1 MFLGQ
6 LAASTAAYCACQAC
20 QCAGRQ
26 VLTHSARVAWSF
38 LFFLAMVAAWVLRDF
53 AKPLLEKIPWI
64 VRDAAHFEFDDKWFG
79 QQAVYRVS
87 MGSCL
92 FFGVMSL
99 VMLGVKYRGD
109 KRDKYLHHGN
119 PLLKLVL
126 WLLFT
131 TLPFFFPN
139 PVVDAYAHVAR
150 VGSGIFLVIQMVIL
164 LDFVQ
169 MWNETWVGYAEEEPS
184 WYWALLAVTGA
195 AYAGALTLTGL
206 MFYWFKPMAAGSCS
220 FNVTL
225 ITLALLVVVL
235 MTAVSLHPAA
245 KSGSIF
251 PSAVIGLYCTYLCFS
266 ALQSEPK
273 DYVCNGLAKQI
284 TAASGEAQAA
294 AAGWLGTEA
303 WPAAVKVWVEEGLCE
318 GSTLALGMLATLSS
332 VVYAAFRAGSNTS
345 LFTLEGSED
354 GGDLEIGEQHTAL
367 LSEAGLTATS
377 AGLDGAP
384 VAAPS
389 EQASLL
395 EASRAAAEA
404 RAVSSG
410 AKADTTDFTPVSY
423 NYAFFHLIFALA
435 SMYIAMLMTGWG
447 SSMQD
452 MDRIDIGWSSVWV
465 KTGSLWVTS
474 LLYVWTLLAPAL
486 FPDRSFS

>member
-150 VGSGIFLVIQMVIL
+150 FGSGIFLVIQMVIL

-284 TAASGEAQAA
+284 TAASG
-294 AAGWLGTEA
+294 
-303 WPAAVKVWVEEGLCE
+303 
-318 GSTLALGMLATLSS
+318 STLALGMLATLSS

-389 EQASLL
+389 EQ

-404 RAVSSG
+404 RAASSG